1 MDFNKI
7 INYAVECVTKN
18 YANFNG
24 RARRAE
30 YWSYTLCTAV
40 ISLVI
45 SGLYQATGSSVFNIL
60 SIIVSLGLLVPG
72 IAVAW
77 RRLHDIGKPGAWYFL
92 GLIPVVG
99 WIVLIYWFC
108 QEGVSGA
115 NEFGPDPKQND

>member
-30 YWSYTLCTAV
+30 YWSYTLCTTI

-45 SGLYQATGSSVFNIL
+45 GGLYQATGSSVFNIL
-60 SIIVSLGLLVPG
+60 ISQYFYTEE
-72 IAVAW
+72 
-77 RRLHDIGKPGAWYFL
+77 RRFHGRKTSE
-92 GLIPVVG
+92 
-99 WIVLIYWFC
+99 IYHH
-108 QEGVSGA
+108 GRR
-115 NEFGPDPKQND
+115 